1 MPPSTNVACTMTAVT
16 FDTHAFIK
24 KLTAVGLSEPQAETI
39 TMLVQESRATDLT
52 NIVTKPDLQAAL
64 AETKVDLLKVILG
77 AIAINSGIVVGT
89 MFGLAKLLGH

>member
-1 MPPSTNVACTMTAVT
+1 MTTVA

-24 KLTAVGLSEPQAETI
+24 RLTAVGLSEPQAETI

-52 NIVTKPDLQAAL
+52 NLATKPDLQAAL
-64 AETKVDLLKVILG
+64 AETKVDLLKVILA
-77 AIAINSGIVVGT
+77 AIALNSAVVIGA

>member
-1 MPPSTNVACTMTAVT
+1 MSAVA

-39 TMLVQESRATDLT
+39 TMLVQESRSTDLT
-52 NIVTKPDLQAAL
+52 NLVTKPDLQAAR
-64 AETKVDLLKVILG
+64 AETKVDLLKIILG
-77 AIAINSGIVVGT
+77 AIALNSAVVIGA

>member
-1 MPPSTNVACTMTAVT
+1 MTAVA

-24 KLTAVGLSEPQAETI
+24 RLTAVGLSEPQAETI
-39 TMLVQESRATDLT
+39 TMLVQESRAADLT
-52 NIVTKPDLQAAL
+52 NLMTKPDLQAAL

-77 AIAINSGIVVGT
+77 AIALNSAVVIGA